1 MLQIH
6 MLIALSL
13 SLSATK
19 SENCPPIIYGD
30 NETTTIREGVLM
42 NLNQEGPSDG
52 ECEMGNKWLVLGEQ
66 HGMPN
71 KCVCLN
77 IPQGAGMI

>member
-1 MLQIH
+1 MLQVL
-6 MLIALSL
+6 MLIAISL
-13 SLSATK
+13 SVTK

-30 NETTTIREGVLM
+30 NETTTIAEGVLM

-52 ECEMGNKWLVLGEQ
+52 ECEMGNKWLVLGEP
-66 HGMPN
+66 HGMSN

-77 IPQGAGMI
+77 IPQGSGMI